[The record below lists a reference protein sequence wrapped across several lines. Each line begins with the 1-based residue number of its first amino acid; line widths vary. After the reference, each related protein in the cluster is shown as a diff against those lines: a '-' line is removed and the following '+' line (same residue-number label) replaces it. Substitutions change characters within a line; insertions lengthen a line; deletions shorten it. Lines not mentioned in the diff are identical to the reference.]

1 VTVSPYLNYKIR
13 QEDGEVRMRYRA
25 SVGLVFVS
33 KRYQDYLYEVDSEL
47 VTPQRE
53 ECQADVGYSGS
64 RVALSLT
71 RPTQAFMIEGYARYD
86 NLEHA
91 VFEDSPLVCPL
102 MDIRDYF
109 ILAVVSGWLPGAS
122 EETVAH

>member
-1 VTVSPYLNYKIR
+1 MTKSGRKTGRYGCATAQVSGWFLSANF
-13 QEDGEVRMRYRA
+13 A
-25 SVGLVFVS
+25 S
-33 KRYQDYLYEVDSEL
+33 KRYHDYLYEVDSEL

-53 ECQADVGYSGS
+53 EYQADAGYSGS

-71 RPTQAFMIEGYARYD
+71 RPTQAFMIEGYARYAS
-86 NLEHA
+86 LEHA
-91 VFEDSPLVCPL
+91 VFGDSPLVCPP

-122 EETVAH
+122 DETVAH